1 MLWNFQSLVQDWR
14 SKREVAMR
22 ILSILSGASVLF
34 TTLAYGH
41 LVHHFFVN
49 SPREEFHNPLFWAA
63 NLAALA
69 AGVFSFVGGFLLL
82 KRSR

>member
-1 MLWNFQSLVQDWR
+1 
-14 SKREVAMR
+14 MR
-22 ILSILSGASVLF
+22 ILGILSGASVLF

-41 LVHHFFVN
+41 LVHHFLVN
-49 SPREEFHNPLFWAA
+49 SSRDDFHHPLFWVA

-69 AGVFSFVGGFLLL
+69 AGIFSFFGGFLLL